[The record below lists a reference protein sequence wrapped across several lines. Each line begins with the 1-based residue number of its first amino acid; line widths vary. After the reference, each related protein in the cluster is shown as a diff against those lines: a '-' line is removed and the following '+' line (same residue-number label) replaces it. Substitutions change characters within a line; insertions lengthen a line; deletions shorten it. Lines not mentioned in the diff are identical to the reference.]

1 MTKNVVPVLLGMA
14 LCLAS
19 ACDNTRVYERY
30 KDFSTEGWHK
40 DSLAV
45 FEVSVDDTLGL
56 NNVYINLR
64 NTSSYPFCNIYL
76 FVTARSPQGAAM
88 SDTVEYMLSD
98 DYGRWLGKGFSKYI
112 DNRLIFRKQVQ
123 FPRRGIYQFEIQQGM
138 RMDVL
143 PQVSNVGLRIEKES

>member
-1 MTKNVVPVLLGMA
+1 MTKYLVPVLLGTA

-19 ACDNTRVYERY
+19 ACDSARIYERY
-30 KDFSTEGWHK
+30 KDLPVEGWHK

-45 FEVSVDDTLGL
+45 FEVDVDDTTTF

-64 NTSSYPFCNIYL
+64 NTSSYPFCNLYL
-76 FVTARSPQGAAM
+76 FVTARSPQGLAVR
-88 SDTVEYMLSD
+88 DTVEYMLSD

-123 FPRRGIYQFEIQQGM
+123 FPRRGVYQFEIQQGM

-143 PQVSNVGLRIEKES
+143 PHVSNVGLRIERTQ